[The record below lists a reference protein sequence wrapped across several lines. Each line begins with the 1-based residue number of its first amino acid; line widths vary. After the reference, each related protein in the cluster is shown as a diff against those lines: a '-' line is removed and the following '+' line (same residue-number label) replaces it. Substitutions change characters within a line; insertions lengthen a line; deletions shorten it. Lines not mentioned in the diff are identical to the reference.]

1 MGGSVESDPRSHE
14 ELRRHLMA
22 QLEYLRSARGR
33 VSQRNVE
40 LLQGTECLR
49 AQLRHMRRQREIMDR
64 QRVRMEQ
71 QLLYMEEQHSTIQ
84 QQRAHLGTLQG
95 LIWKRQRELEQ
106 LERKRLQ
113 GDTVP
118 SKQAEQCDTSL
129 SDKPS
134 GQMCTTYDTMI
145 TTNASSTTSHDGLA
159 RRVSGVYRRVSDSE
173 LSSGEDGKRECEV
186 VDEDSGRSGRSSPS
200 VDEVASRFQA
210 SVGAE
215 KTEHI
220 DRADEQS
227 VTASSCSSKSSEL
240 SQPCTRQRETGDI
253 CPAPPLWRDASVTG
267 IEKSPSTATSPTING
282 QCMNI
287 VTNSGDALLH
297 STNIVVSVL
306 KASGV
311 QVFGRADEVE
321 GVEIQEGDPVSTGV
335 ENRAVTVSSTASRST
350 YQLGGYVS
358 SCQQADV
365 LRKLEQDLFNS
376 RTLLSVTEDS
386 AEGFR
391 TPTTSIRSDEYP
403 AFATVPSLHVT
414 DATCESTQRN
424 QDSNM
429 CCGSLS
435 SEEVK
440 PENPCPFGTE
450 HASLFALEALRSRNA
465 DAVCSSIGSWTT
477 GATTAVQ
484 GDDSHSG
491 SFALSRC
498 DSLQSV
504 SPSRLPPVLP
514 PMRYVCISDDPSWTG
529 SKTEESLDRLQGW
542 PRSATTAGRRE
553 LSQEYICEL
562 SLAAARSAQLPH
574 SAGGAFT
581 EFSDVAL
588 PNVAD
593 AGEDFQLNLASPNE
607 KTDRSRSSTT
617 SRREN
622 RESNIR
628 DQKRAASRR
637 RSWLPDQGRQ
647 EIQCEWNAKP
657 RAPRRAS
664 GTASKQTPRGGEADE
679 WSDSE
684 TDGWTTVMLRNIP
697 NKYNR
702 KQVMDEV
709 DIKFKGKYDFF
720 YLPID
725 FLHGCNV
732 GYCFINFV
740 DAGAC
745 QEFKKEFEGKRLNLF
760 RSKKICTVTYGRV
773 QGIRAILNH
782 YFNSAVV
789 QAQDASWRP
798 VVLKDGVELPWSELH
813 TAFPDI
819 FDSEGRLRS
828 PSGDGGTPDVPGIS
842 GSGSG
847 RTSARTLP
855 SGRRRGSKLGVTIE
869 AQRKEMRNL
878 FRGGQ
883 HTSHG
888 RSTKGARP
896 SDRAAWRH
904 RHT

>member
-106 LERKRLQ
+106 LERKGLQ

-118 SKQAEQCDTSL
+118 SKQEEQCDASL
-129 SDKPS
+129 SDKSS
-134 GQMCTTYDTMI
+134 GQTCTTYDMI
-145 TTNASSTTSHDGLA
+145 STNASSTTSHDGLA

-186 VDEDSGRSGRSSPS
+186 VDVDSGRSGRSSPS
-200 VDEVASRFQA
+200 VYELASRFQA
-210 SVGAE
+210 SGGAE
-215 KTEHI
+215 TEHI
-220 DRADEQS
+220 DRADDQS

-253 CPAPPLWRDASVTG
+253 CPALPLWLDPSVTG
-267 IEKSPSTATSPTING
+267 IGKSPSTATSRSING

-335 ENRAVTVSSTASRST
+335 ENRAVAVSSTVSRST

-358 SCQQADV
+358 PGQQADV
-365 LRKLEQDLFNS
+365 LRKLEQDLFNN

-391 TPTTSIRSDEYP
+391 TPTTSKRLDEYP
-403 AFATVPSLHVT
+403 AFATVHSPHVT

-429 CCGSLS
+429 GCGSLS

-440 PENPCPFGTE
+440 REHPCAFATE
-450 HASLFALEALRSRNA
+450 HASLFASEALRSRNA

-491 SFALSRC
+491 SFVLSRC

-514 PMRYVCISDDPSWTG
+514 PMRYVCISDDPSWAG
-529 SKTEESLDRLQGW
+529 SKTEESLDRVQGW
-542 PRSATTAGRRE
+542 PRSATTAGKRE
-553 LSQEYICEL
+553 MSQEYICEL
-562 SLAAARSAQLPH
+562 SLGAARSVQRSP
-574 SAGGAFT
+574 SSGGAFT
-581 EFSDVAL
+581 ELSDVVL

-593 AGEDFQLNLASPNE
+593 VGEDIQQNLESPNE
-607 KTDRSRSSTT
+607 KTDCSRSNTT

-622 RESNIR
+622 RENDIR

-637 RSWLPDQGRQ
+637 HPWLPDQGGQ
-647 EIQCEWNAKP
+647 EIQCEWHAKR

-664 GTASKQTPRGGEADE
+664 GTPSKQTPGGEADE

-732 GYCFINFV
+732 GYCFINFI

-828 PSGDGGTPDVPGIS
+828 SSGDGGAPDMPGVS

-883 HTSHG
+883 HSSHG
-888 RSTKGARP
+888 RSTKGGRP